1 MLDPAKRARAG
12 SGRASALALA
22 SGDVGGVGGRGCGRR
37 RLGRRGKAGA
47 ASGYV
52 GGGLGSLK
60 EIK

>member
-12 SGRASALALA
+12 SGWASALALA
-22 SGDVGGVGGRGCGRR
+22 SGDVGGVGGCGRR
-37 RLGRRGKAGA
+37 RLGRRGEAGA